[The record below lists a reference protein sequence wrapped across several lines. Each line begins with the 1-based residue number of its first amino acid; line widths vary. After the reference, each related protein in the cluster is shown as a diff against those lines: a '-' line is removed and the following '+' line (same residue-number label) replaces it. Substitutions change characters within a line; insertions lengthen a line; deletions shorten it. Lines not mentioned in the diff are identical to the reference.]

1 MKKEVNLLVETDTT
15 PWKDVELEGKIVV
28 IKDKCFTDDYR
39 DAKYQ
44 LVIAVGGFGCRPDAR
59 GNAIFV
65 KECHNDNPETYR
77 IERCNNDILGIAT
90 EDAITEWKEIY
101 GEFNEEVLK
110 MINGDKYYEG

>member
-1 MKKEVNLLVETDTT
+1 MKKEVNLLVEADVT
-15 PWKDVELEGKIVV
+15 PWRDVELEGKLLV
-28 IKDKCFTDDYR
+28 IKDKCFKEDFR

-44 LVIAVGGFGCRPDAR
+44 LVLANGGFGCRPDAR

-65 KECHNDNPETYR
+65 TECHTDNPEAYR

-90 EDAITEWKEIY
+90 EEAIAEWKSIY

-110 MINGDKYYEG
+110 MLSK